1 MYEDYYYSESDK
13 YRVAKKHSGFGIASF
28 AIALAVGV
36 MEFILIVVAGL
47 LESTTPGGIDENS
60 PIAIVLG
67 LVMIGG
73 FLLDLLAI
81 LFGIVGLCQHNRT
94 KIFAILGL
102 VMGCLVFAGCV
113 LLIVVGI
120 LVG

>member
-1 MYEDYYYSESDK
+1 MYEDYYTEREE
-13 YRVAKKHSGFGIASF
+13 YRVSKHSGFGIASF
-28 AIALAVGV
+28 VIALVVGV
-36 MEFILIVVAGL
+36 LEFVLIVAAGI

-81 LFGIVGLCQHNRT
+81 IFGIVGLCQHNRS

-102 VMGCLVFAGCV
+102 VIGCLVVAGCL
-113 LLIVVGI
+113 LLIVAG
-120 LVG
+120 LAMG